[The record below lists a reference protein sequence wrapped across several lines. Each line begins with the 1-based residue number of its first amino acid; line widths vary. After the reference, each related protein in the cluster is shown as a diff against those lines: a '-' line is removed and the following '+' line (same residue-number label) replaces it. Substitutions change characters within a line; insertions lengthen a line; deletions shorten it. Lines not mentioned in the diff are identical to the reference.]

1 MNATMNITIADLKDF
16 INGELDIEITN
27 ENGRAFTVDRLT
39 SLLNKD
45 DKKTVE
51 VTVLDATEDEK
62 KAEAGLLAVHLYG
75 KTVKIDGLG
84 VPMYIE
90 RKKLVV
96 AIDSNDEKAKKHYYR
111 CFDTKGKSRALMSG
125 AMTRICQES
134 GVSDNEIIQISFAE
148 LLSDEELGRE
158 IAELRTRRSIQNGI
172 VVKYG
177 KPYFIVT
184 KDGNDGKQYPYCLVS
199 LYGDTEISF
208 DPVRDKIFMPGWYTS
223 SGRMNGKLI
232 FIRKDK
238 DAAWQTAANGCT
250 SLQLQKTCV
259 SRWMRDMKRSLFAVT
274 AKTFKYSGLAL
285 GAKEELNEVGFDDN
299 AHIVVVDRD
308 VYDISDGGI
317 SATTQCGLGAG
328 IYQSRLCD
336 TAAKGDID
344 VNNALFAALVNLMKE
359 AGVDIFDTNYH
370 GIRHFGDTTK
380 PVSILMDTDSW
391 KHDPFRH
398 DGQHH
403 WLMKKFPTRPNIASL
418 SESALLKLQRVYNV
432 DLSGEVYSAYRR
444 IATQRF
450 WEAIHP
456 APNSGFV
463 VQMLSGLD
471 NGSTLTSLSLA
482 HKSMIPDDGKGKY
495 APIIGVGFDGWVIP
509 IASSHVFD
517 AREADA
523 MRARKIDAESVEDYI
538 VFAHPDTMKIIGREL
553 MGIRY
558 PETGE
563 NNKPRLHVIADER
576 CSLGV
581 VYFAEN
587 ERTNAVKA
595 VLTGCD
601 FDGDKICAF
610 TIKKAN
616 GSLTIIGKAING
628 KEWICDAIVNDFS
641 DIAESTT
648 LAADTAKAKVYMNED
663 NSFMADTFCLDCGQ
677 VGSAVTYDNIVK
689 LSAANYHVDCK
700 DAIDYDWKW
709 SWEKSIF
716 CEKVLHTAEIREWM
730 EYVGNFGHNV
740 LLRKHTLRKW
750 RRDVG
755 IIGNWLAECATAIS
769 SSGYGIPRDILD
781 FFRIFA
787 KDIIGRAKFA
797 EKNRV
802 DAYNAVNS
810 VQIKARTLFEL
821 QRDLSIGEDF
831 SIRHAAEMAI
841 ADAYDWIY
849 STCGLKAREPHLDKD
864 KRQYLTK
871 VGFFN
876 ITKVAG
882 NNPTTPV
889 WDYFNGGLML
899 NQKMDT
905 RIDGVSVDDF
915 AKITYEGGYASRV
928 LPARSLRTAGYST
941 EDIIK
946 VLDPDDYRNRSVMTF
961 FVGRSI
967 DENGNEVPAVD
978 NYDRLVDL
986 LKGDEKVIAD
996 GYGIDSIVVN
1006 GVNDKKKATVYLNKT
1021 TVTLNASFINKLTGP
1036 TVGKWTIRDGGVLI
1050 ACNDYTTP
1058 DQTKKLYYFVA
1069 LLDRDICNN
1078 DETSDK

>member
-1 MNATMNITIADLKDF
+1 MNTNTITIAALKNF

-27 ENGRAFTVDRLT
+27 EKGRAFTVDRLT

-45 DKKTVE
+45 DEKTVE
-51 VTVLDATEDEK
+51 VTVLDADDDKE
-62 KAEAGLLAVHLYG
+62 AGAGLLAVHLYC
-75 KTVKIDGLG
+75 KTVLVNGLG

-90 RKKLVV
+90 KKKLVV
-96 AIDSNDEKAKKHYYR
+96 TINDDGEKETKKHYYR
-111 CFDTKGKSRALMSG
+111 CFGKKGKSRALMSG

-148 LLSDEELGRE
+148 LLADEELGRE
-158 IAELRTRRSIQNGI
+158 IAELRTRRSIKNGI
-172 VVKYG
+172 VIKYG
-177 KPYFIVT
+177 KPYFIIA
-184 KDGNDGKQYPYCLVS
+184 KDGDDGKMHPDRLAS
-199 LYGDTEISF
+199 LYGDSVISF
-208 DPVRDKIFMPGWYTS
+208 DLMRDKIFVPGWYTS
-223 SGRMNGKLI
+223 SGRMDGKLI
-232 FIRKDK
+232 FIRNDK
-238 DAAWQTAANGCT
+238 VEAWQTAANGCT
-250 SLQLQKTCV
+250 SFQLQKTCV
-259 SRWMRDMKRSLFAVT
+259 SRWMRDMKKALFAVT
-274 AKTFKYSGLAL
+274 AKVFKYSGLAL
-285 GAKEELNEVGFDDN
+285 GAKEELDEIGFDDN
-299 AHIVVVDRD
+299 AHIVVVDKD
-308 VYDISDGGI
+308 VYAISDGGI
-317 SATTQCGLGAG
+317 SATTKCGLKPGM
-328 IYQSRLCD
+328 YQTRLCD
-336 TAAKGDID
+336 TSAKGDMD
-344 VNNALFAALVNLMKE
+344 VNNALFAALVSLMKE
-359 AGVDIFDTNYH
+359 TGVDIFDLSRP
-370 GIRHFGDTTK
+370 GVRHFGDTTK
-380 PVSILMDTDSW
+380 PVSILMDTNSW

-403 WLMKKFPTRPNIASL
+403 WLVKKFLTKPNMASL
-418 SESALLKLQRVYNV
+418 SESALLKLQRVYDI
-432 DLSGEVYSAYRR
+432 DLSGEVYVAYKR

-463 VQMLSGLD
+463 VQMLAGLD

-482 HKSMIPDDGKGKY
+482 HKSMIPDDGNGKY
-495 APIIGVGFDGWVIP
+495 APIIGAGFDGWVIP

-523 MRARKIDAESVEDYI
+523 MAARKINPESVEDYI

-563 NNKPRLHVIADER
+563 NNKPHLHVVADER

-587 ERTNAVKA
+587 ERTEAVKA

-610 TIKKAN
+610 TVKKAN
-616 GSLTIIGKAING
+616 GSLTILGKAING
-628 KEWICDAIVNDFS
+628 REWVCDAIINDFS

-648 LAADTAKAKVYMNED
+648 LAADTAKAKIYMEED

-700 DAIDYDWKW
+700 DAIDYDWNW

-716 CEKVLHTAEIREWM
+716 CKKVLHTAEIREWM
-730 EYVGNFGHNV
+730 EYVGNFGHNI
-740 LLRKHTLRKW
+740 LLRKHVLRKW

-787 KDIIGRAKFA
+787 KDITNRAKFA
-797 EKNRV
+797 EKDRV
-802 DAYNAVNS
+802 DAYNAVNR
-810 VQIKARTLFEL
+810 VPIKARTLAEL

-849 STCGLKAREPHLDKD
+849 SVCGLKAREPRLAKSKKD
-864 KRQYLTK
+864 YLTSI
-871 VGFFN
+871 GFFN
-876 ITKVAG
+876 VTSVAG
-882 NNPTTPV
+882 ENPSVPV

-899 NQKMDT
+899 NKKIGT
-905 RIDGVSVDDF
+905 LINGVSVNDF
-915 AKITYEGGYASRV
+915 ADIAYEGGYASRV
-928 LPARSLRTAGYST
+928 LPAKALANSGYRK
-941 EDIIK
+941 EDIMK
-946 VLDPDDYRNRSVMTF
+946 VLDPDDYRDRAVMTF
-961 FVGRSI
+961 FVGRKL
-967 DENGNEVPAVD
+967 DENGKEVSS
-978 NYDRLVDL
+978 NSKYDHLIDL
-986 LKGDEKVIAD
+986 LNGDEKAIAD
-996 GYGIDSIVVN
+996 GYGVNSIVIDGIN
-1006 GVNDKKKATVYLNKT
+1006 ENKRATICLNKT
-1021 TVTLNASFINKLTGP
+1021 TVTLDRAFTNKLTGP
-1036 TVGKWTIRDGGVLI
+1036 TMGKWMLRDGGAYL
-1050 ACNDYTTP
+1050 ACKYDTSHNERRYC
-1058 DQTKKLYYFVA
+1058 YVV
-1069 LLDRDICNN
+1069 LLDRDLSANN
-1078 DETSDK
+1078 ETSDK